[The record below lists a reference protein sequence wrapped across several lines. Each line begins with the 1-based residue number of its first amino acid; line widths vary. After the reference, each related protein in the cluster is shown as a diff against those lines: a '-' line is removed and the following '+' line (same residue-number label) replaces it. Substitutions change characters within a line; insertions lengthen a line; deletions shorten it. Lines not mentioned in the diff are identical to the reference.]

1 MLGEFNLPTREQK
14 MLHDQQNP
22 KQRKWE
28 DFDLP
33 SKQNITN
40 FLNIRVEIKDY
51 LERFPHLKD
60 DDVAL
65 MGTLWESQIKKL
77 NDFKT
82 WQNPN
87 EAILKTIP
95 AYLLMDL
102 LLKKRI
108 SNPETIRRTRQ
119 KLQQEWPHLRGSK
132 WEARHQ
138 HSKVVKDIIINSPEF
153 YPGGTP

>member
-28 DFDLP
+28 DFDQP
-33 SKQNITN
+33 IKKPIENM
-40 FLNIRVEIKDY
+40 LNIRVAIKDY
-51 LERFPHLKD
+51 LERFPNLKD
-60 DDVAL
+60 DDVSL
-65 MGTLWESQIKKL
+65 MATVWEYEIPKILPYMNIHSMPTVSFLSLLADKKL
-77 NDFKT
+77 
-82 WQNPN
+82 
-87 EAILKTIP
+87 
-95 AYLLMDL
+95 
-102 LLKKRI
+102 

-138 HSKVVKDIIINSPEF
+138 HSKVVKEIIINSPEF